1 MNKSSNSSAFS
12 LIEVTIALG
21 VTAVSLIAI
30 FALLPIGAQTNRNAI
45 SQTAAISILSAVT
58 ADMRATPDG
67 LSTTGQYHITF
78 GTAQTLY
85 FDELGNFTSASSTST
100 STYRLDVAFPPTS
113 GLTRAPTNVKLSLTW
128 PAQADPVNAAGKAQL
143 FASFDRH

>member
-1 MNKSSNSSAFS
+1 M
-12 LIEVTIALG
+12 TIALG

-58 ADMRATPDG
+58 ADLRATPDG

-128 PAQADPVNAAGKAQL
+128 PAQADPVNAAGKVQL